1 MDGDLARRVVELA
14 TRAPSVHNTQ
24 PWRFVAAGD
33 RLDLHADRDR
43 QLTVLDPTGRQLVLS
58 CGAAL
63 GFARVAVRALGLGCR
78 VELLPHDGD
87 LDHLARL
94 LVGAPRSAPP
104 DDVALAR
111 AIGRRR
117 TVRDRFDHRRLPAA
131 ARDRLDRDAAA
142 DGAWLRWVDSTEDRA
157 ALAVLADR
165 ADRIERADPA
175 VRAELARWRHD
186 APSAADGIPVTVLP
200 QLPAALRATDVP
212 LREFEPTD
220 GGPDGGD
227 PQHLPLP
234 AERPD
239 LVVLGTRYDGPV
251 SWLQAGAA
259 TARLLLRAT
268 TLGVAASPLT
278 QVLDLPWTR
287 QRLRTELRLEGHPQM
302 VLRLG
307 YARLDGPQTPR
318 RPVAE
323 VLGNELADGRRP

>member
-1 MDGDLARRVVELA
+1 VDGDLARRVVELA

-43 QLTVLDPTGRQLVLS
+43 QLTALDPTGRLLVVS

-63 GFARVAVRALGLGCR
+63 GFARIAVRALGLDCR
-78 VELLPHDGD
+78 VELLPDDLD
-87 LDHLARL
+87 LDHIARL
-94 LVGAPRSAPP
+94 TVGTPRPAPP

-117 TVRDRFDHRRLPAA
+117 TVRDRFDQRRLPAA
-131 ARDRLDRDAAA
+131 VRDRLDRDAA
-142 DGAWLRWVDSTEDRA
+142 DDAWLRWVDSAEDRA

-165 ADRIERADPA
+165 ADRIQRADPA

-186 APSAADGIPVTVLP
+186 DRSAVDGIPATVLP
-200 QLPAALRATDVP
+200 ELPTALRATDVP

-220 GGPDGGD
+220 GAPGGSD

-251 SWLQAGAA
+251 SWVQAGAA

-268 TLGVAASPLT
+268 TLGLVASPLN

-287 QRLRTELRLEGHPQM
+287 QRLRAELRLQGHPQM

-307 YARLDGPQTPR
+307 YARLDGPRTPR
-318 RPVAE
+318 RPMEDILDTEPA
-323 VLGNELADGRRP
+323 GGRRP